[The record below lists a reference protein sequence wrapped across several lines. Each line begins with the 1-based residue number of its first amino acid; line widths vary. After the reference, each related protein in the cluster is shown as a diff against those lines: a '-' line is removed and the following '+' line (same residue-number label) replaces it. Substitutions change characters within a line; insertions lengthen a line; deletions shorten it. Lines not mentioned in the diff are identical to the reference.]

1 MSRPGGQPARIA
13 GPAMKEEFMLRRS
26 LLVAAMGLMPVGLVA
41 APVGMAVASAAATR
55 PPASCS
61 GVIQITS
68 LAFTPP
74 AVPPGG
80 TSTANMIARNCT
92 GATQRASVLWLGRF
106 VGSGSGIPP
115 GCPAID
121 PLPPAQVT
129 FTPHG
134 RVRASL
140 GYFVPVSCMA
150 TQLQVTVVIE
160 QGATVVAQRTADLTI
175 IH

>member
-1 MSRPGGQPARIA
+1 
-13 GPAMKEEFMLRRS
+13 MLRRS
-26 LLVAAMGLMPVGLVA
+26 LLVAAMVLMPAGLVA
-41 APVGMAVASAAATR
+41 APAGVAAASVAASR
-55 PPASCS
+55 APASCS

-74 AVPPGG
+74 AVRPGG
-80 TSTANMIARNCT
+80 TSTANMVARNCT
-92 GATQRASVLWLGRF
+92 GATQHASVLWLGRF
-106 VGSGSGIPP
+106 VGPGTGIPP

-134 RVRASL
+134 QVRGSL
-140 GYFVPVSCMA
+140 GYLVPASCTA

-160 QGATVVAQRTADLTI
+160 QGAVVVAERTADLAI
-175 IH
+175 IIQPAAAG